1 MATDHST
8 AGKEPKV
15 SAAIAL
21 LAAVAAATPC
31 FFSREESLRSAMAGY
46 ADDAKLIDRFVATAY
61 GIGGLPA
68 ADAAR
73 AACVTLPIIVLFFAL
88 GRLVRKLPTHL
99 QLAARR
105 ALTIAG
111 LGIIAFG
118 AYESVK
124 ARQNQL
130 RDIRLLAPIELL
142 QEGEK
147 SGGRIFMNASALTAS
162 RLLAPGLIP
171 QAPNSASA
179 QALSASP
186 VRWREEDRSKPFSA
200 VLLATPLD
208 DSRPLVDLLSSSP
221 EWRLARID
229 NMGVLYKRGQNE
241 STNPISQTHFAN
253 NRDAAMWDA
262 QLAMILHF
270 LEKNQDAREF
280 MDRARRTSPR
290 DPVVLTKSAT
300 LAASFK
306 QWQHAREAAEL
317 AIKENPSSLQ
327 AHYLLALAFLEMNN
341 IPAAA
346 AESGVLASF
355 TSSNPAVLLLQAR
368 IAREANDPTTEISAL
383 EKLLTISKKRMADP
397 TIIHIH
403 LAQAWA
409 KRGFA
414 SQALENY
421 TAALKG
427 DLTPAQREEV
437 ERARGTIKDRTPRI
451 D

>member
-8 AGKEPKV
+8 AGKEPKL

-31 FFSREESLRSAMAGY
+31 FFSRGESLRSAVAGH
-46 ADDAKLIDRFVATAY
+46 ADHANLIDRFIAIAFR
-61 GIGGLPA
+61 IGGLPT
-68 ADAAR
+68 ADLAR
-73 AACVTLPIIVLFFAL
+73 ATCVALPIFVLFFTL
-88 GRLVRKLPTHL
+88 GRLLRKLPPHL
-99 QLAARR
+99 QAGARR
-105 ALTIAG
+105 VLTVAALGT
-111 LGIIAFG
+111 IAFG
-118 AYESVK
+118 TYESVK
-124 ARQNQL
+124 ARQHQL

-142 QEGEK
+142 REGER
-147 SGGRIFMNASALTAS
+147 SQGRIFMNPSALAAS

-171 QAPNSASA
+171 QAPDSPSA

-208 DSRPLVDLLSSSP
+208 DCRPLVDLLSSSP

-241 STNPISQTHFAN
+241 STNPISQTNFTK
-253 NRDAAMWDA
+253 NRDEAVRNA

-270 LEKNQDAREF
+270 LGKNQEAREF
-280 MDRARRTSPR
+280 MDMARRIAPR
-290 DPVVLTKSAT
+290 DPLVLTQSAT

-306 QWQHAREAAEL
+306 QWQRTREAAEL
-317 AIKENPSSLQ
+317 ALKENPSSLQ
-327 AHYLLALAFLEMNN
+327 AHYLLALAFLEMKN

-355 TSSNPAVLLLQAR
+355 NSSDPSVLLLQAR

-397 TIIHIH
+397 AIIHIH

-409 KRGFA
+409 KKGFSA
-414 SQALENY
+414 QALENY
-421 TAALKG
+421 TAALEG
-427 DLTPAQREEV
+427 DLTPAQRAEV
-437 ERARGTIKDRTPRI
+437 ERARGTIKDRAPRL

>member
-8 AGKEPKV
+8 AGKEPKL

-31 FFSREESLRSAMAGY
+31 FFSRGESLRSAVAGH
-46 ADDAKLIDRFVATAY
+46 ADHANLIDRFIAIAFR
-61 GIGGLPA
+61 IGGLPT
-68 ADAAR
+68 ADLAR
-73 AACVTLPIIVLFFAL
+73 ATCVALPIFVLFFTL
-88 GRLVRKLPTHL
+88 GRLLRKLPPHL
-99 QLAARR
+99 QAGARR
-105 ALTIAG
+105 VLTVAALGTIS
-111 LGIIAFG
+111 FG
-118 AYESVK
+118 TYESVK
-124 ARQNQL
+124 ARQHQL

-142 QEGEK
+142 REGER
-147 SGGRIFMNASALTAS
+147 SEGRIFMNPSALAAS

-171 QAPNSASA
+171 QAPDSASA

-208 DSRPLVDLLSSSP
+208 DCRPLVDLLSSSP
-221 EWRLARID
+221 EWRLAHIN
-229 NMGVLYKRGQNE
+229 NMGVLYKRGQKE

-253 NRDAAMWDA
+253 NRDEALRNA

-270 LEKNQDAREF
+270 LGKNQESREF
-280 MDRARRTSPR
+280 MDMARRIAPR
-290 DPVVLTKSAT
+290 DPLVLTQSAT

-306 QWQHAREAAEL
+306 QWQRAREAAEL
-317 AIKENPSSLQ
+317 ALKENSSSLQ
-327 AHYLLALAFLEMNN
+327 AHYLLALAFLEMKN

-346 AESGVLASF
+346 AESSVLASF
-355 TSSNPAVLLLQAR
+355 NSSDPSVLLLQAR

-397 TIIHIH
+397 AIIHIH

-409 KRGFA
+409 KKGFA
-414 SQALENY
+414 AQALQNY
-421 TAALKG
+421 TSALEG
-427 DLTPAQREEV
+427 DLTPAQRAEV
-437 ERARGTIKDRTPRI
+437 ERARGTIKDRAPRL